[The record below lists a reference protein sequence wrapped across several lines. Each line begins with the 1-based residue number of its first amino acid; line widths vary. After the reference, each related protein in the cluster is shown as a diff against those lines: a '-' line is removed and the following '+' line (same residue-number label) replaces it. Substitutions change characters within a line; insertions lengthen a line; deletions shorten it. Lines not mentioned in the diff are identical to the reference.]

1 MAGIGFELR
10 KILRRDTL
18 TSTLAAYGYAG
29 VISAGPLIL
38 SILGILLIGLMSL
51 AVVQP
56 PGLIVQFQVSVTYLI
71 AFSLIVTGILQLSFT
86 RFLSDR
92 LFERRPDLVLPNY
105 NAVAL
110 VTTVGTGI
118 IGLILALTVF
128 RGQSTGYRLLM
139 LTGFVIVSNIWIGVL
154 FLTSVK

>member
-38 SILGILLIGLMSL
+38 SILGILLIGMMSL

-56 PGLIVQFQVSVTYLI
+56 PGLIVQFQVSSTST
-71 AFSLIVTGILQLSFT
+71 ANRSPPFRPSLGS
-86 RFLSDR
+86 
-92 LFERRPDLVLPNY
+92 
-105 NAVAL
+105 
-110 VTTVGTGI
+110 
-118 IGLILALTVF
+118 
-128 RGQSTGYRLLM
+128 
-139 LTGFVIVSNIWIGVL
+139 
-154 FLTSVK
+154 LTSHEVGAASPK